1 MITTMLKLDN
11 KAILITGG
19 SGSFGRKFIDITLR
33 DYPSV
38 KRIIVYSRDEMKHL
52 EMMRL
57 YPEKQYPQLRFFVGD
72 VRDKERLMR
81 ACEGVDIL
89 IHAASLMTLEASE
102 YNPDETIKTNIMGAQ
117 NVIDCSLKCGIRNVI
132 ALSSDKACSPV
143 SLYGASQLVSDKLF
157 VAANNITGGKDIHF
171 SIIRYGNVM
180 GSKGSVFSVFMEKSR
195 IGGRELPITDKRMT
209 RFLISNQQV
218 VNIVY
223 NVIEKQLG
231 GEIFVPKMS
240 SYRITDLAEAIA
252 PKMEQKEVGRRFA
265 EKLNEEIISECDA
278 ENTLE
283 ASDFYVTIPAVSYL
297 SHRAKQDYLD
307 YYKARPVPDDF
318 QYSSNSNPI
327 FETVETLREKIR
339 RYIDY
344 NFKAK

>member
-1 MITTMLKLDN
+1 MLNIDN
-11 KAILITGG
+11 KVILITGG

-33 DYPSV
+33 DYPGV
-38 KRIIVYSRDEMKHL
+38 RKIIVYSRDEMKHL

-102 YNPDETIKTNIMGAQ
+102 YNPDETIKTNIIGAQ
-117 NVIDCSLKCGIRNVI
+117 NVIECALKCEIRNVI
-132 ALSSDKACSPV
+132 ALSSDKACSPA

-171 SIIRYGNVM
+171 SVIRYGNVM
-180 GSKGSVFSVFMEKSR
+180 GSKGSVFRFFMERSKL
-195 IGGRELPITDKRMT
+195 GGRELPITNKRMT

-218 VNIVY
+218 VDMVHY
-223 NVIEKQLG
+223 VIEKQLG
-231 GEIFVPKMS
+231 GEVFVPKMP

-252 PKMEQKEVGRRFA
+252 PKMTQVEVGKRA
-265 EKLNEEIISECDA
+265 GEKLYDDIISESDA
-278 ENTLE
+278 DNTLE
-283 ASDFYVTIPAVSYL
+283 ARDFYVIIPFMSYV
-297 SHRAKQDYLD
+297 AKKNKSEYED
-307 YYKARPVPDDF
+307 YYMAKPVPEDF
-318 QYSSNSNPI
+318 HYSSNNNTM

>member
-1 MITTMLKLDN
+1 MLNIDN
-11 KAILITGG
+11 KVVLITGG
-19 SGSFGRKFIDITLR
+19 SGSFGRKFIEITLR

-38 KRIIVYSRDEMKHL
+38 RKIIVFSRDEMKHL

-102 YNPDETIKTNIMGAQ
+102 YNPDETIKTNIIGAQ
-117 NVIDCSLKCGIRNVI
+117 NVIDCALKCGIRNII
-132 ALSSDKACSPV
+132 ALSADKACSPA

-171 SIIRYGNVM
+171 SVIRYGNVM
-180 GSKGSVFSVFMEKSR
+180 GSKGSVFRYFMER
-195 IGGRELPITDKRMT
+195 AQIGGKELPITDKRMT

-218 VNIVY
+218 VDMVHY
-223 NVIEKQLG
+223 VLGKQLG
-231 GEIFVPKMS
+231 GEIFVPKMP
-240 SYRITDLAEAIA
+240 SYRITDLATAIA
-252 PKMEQKEVGRRFA
+252 PKMIQKEVVKRPGEKPYDDIIA
-265 EKLNEEIISECDA
+265 ENDA

-283 ASDFYVTIPAVSYL
+283 GRDFYVIIPFMSY
-297 SHRAKQDYLD
+297 SKKRSKEEYMQH
-307 YYKARPVPDDF
+307 YKADPVAEDF
-318 QYSSNSNPI
+318 RYSSNTNPV

-339 RYIDY
+339 RYIDF

>member
-1 MITTMLKLDN
+1 MLTIDN
-11 KAILITGG
+11 KTILITGG

-33 DYPSV
+33 DYPGV
-38 KRIIVYSRDEMKHL
+38 KKIIVFSRDEMKHL

-57 YPEKQYPQLRFFVGD
+57 YPEKQFPQLRFFIGD
-72 VRDKERLMR
+72 VRDKNRLMR

-102 YNPDETIKTNIMGAQ
+102 YNPDETIKTNITGAQ
-117 NVIDCSLKCGIRNVI
+117 NVIDCVLKCGIRNVI
-132 ALSSDKACSPV
+132 ALSSDKACSPA

-171 SIIRYGNVM
+171 SVIRYGNVM
-180 GSKGSVFSVFMEKSR
+180 GSKGSVFRLFMERAK
-195 IGGRELPITDKRMT
+195 IGGKELPITDKRMT

-218 VNIVY
+218 VALVY
-223 NVIEKQLG
+223 YAIEKQLG
-231 GEIFVPKMS
+231 GEIFVPKMP
-240 SYRITDLAEAIA
+240 SYRITDLAAAIA
-252 PKMEQKEVGRRFA
+252 PRMEIKEVGKRPG
-265 EKLNEEIISECDA
+265 EKLYDDIIAESDA
-278 ENTLE
+278 DNTLE
-283 ASDFYVTIPAVSYL
+283 ARDFYVIIPFMSY
-297 SHRAKQDYLD
+297 SKKRSIEDYQEYFKAKSVQEG
-307 YYKARPVPDDF
+307 F
-318 QYSSNSNPI
+318 HYSSNTNTM

>member
-1 MITTMLKLDN
+1 MLNIDN
-11 KAILITGG
+11 KVILITGG
-19 SGSFGRKFIDITLR
+19 SGIFGRKFIEITLR
-33 DYPSV
+33 DYPGV
-38 KRIIVYSRDEMKHL
+38 RKIIVYSRDEMKHL
-52 EMMRL
+52 EMRRL
-57 YPEKQYPQLRFFVGD
+57 YPHKQYPQLRFFVGD

-102 YNPDETIKTNIMGAQ
+102 YNPDETIKTNIIGSQ
-117 NVIDCSLKCGIRNVI
+117 NVIECALKCEIRNVI
-132 ALSSDKACSPV
+132 ALSSDKACSPA

-171 SIIRYGNVM
+171 SVIRYGNVM
-180 GSKGSVFSVFMEKSR
+180 GSKGSVFRFFMERSKL
-195 IGGRELPITDKRMT
+195 GGRELPITDKRMT

-218 VNIVY
+218 VDLVHYI
-223 NVIEKQLG
+223 IEKQLG
-231 GEIFVPKMS
+231 GEIFVPKMP

-252 PKMEQKEVGRRFA
+252 PKMNQVEVGIRA
-265 EKLNEEIISECDA
+265 GEKLYDDLISESDA
-278 ENTLE
+278 DNTLE
-283 ASDFYVTIPAVSYL
+283 ARDFYVIIPFMSYV
-297 SHRAKQDYLD
+297 AKKSKSEYEE
-307 YYKARPVPDDF
+307 YYKAKPVPEDF
-318 QYSSNSNPI
+318 HYSSNNNPM

>member
-1 MITTMLKLDN
+1 MLNIDN
-11 KAILITGG
+11 KTILITGG
-19 SGSFGRKFIDITLR
+19 SGSFGRKFIDITFR
-33 DYPSV
+33 DYPGV
-38 KRIIVYSRDEMKHL
+38 KKVIVYSRDEMKHL

-57 YPEKQYPQLRFFVGD
+57 YPKQQYPQLRFFVGD

-81 ACEGVDIL
+81 ACEGVDVL
-89 IHAASLMTLEASE
+89 IHAASIMTLEASE
-102 YNPDETIKTNIMGAQ
+102 YNPDETIKTNITGAQ
-117 NVIDCSLKCGIRNVI
+117 NVIDCAIKCGIRNII
-132 ALSSDKACSPV
+132 ALSSDKACSPA

-171 SIIRYGNVM
+171 SVIRYGNVM
-180 GSKGSVFSVFMEKSR
+180 GSKGSVFLYFMERAK

-218 VNIVY
+218 VDMAY
-223 NVIEKQLG
+223 YVIEKQLG
-231 GEIFVPKMS
+231 GEIFVPKMP

-252 PKMEQKEVGRRFA
+252 PKMEIKEIGKRPG
-265 EKLNEEIISECDA
+265 EKLSDDIISESDA
-278 ENTLE
+278 EYTLE
-283 ASDFYVTIPAVSYL
+283 GRDYYVIIPFMSY
-297 SHRAKQDYLD
+297 SKNRTREEYME
-307 YYKARPVPDDF
+307 YYKADSVSDNF
-318 QYSSNSNPI
+318 HYNSNTNPV

>member
-1 MITTMLKLDN
+1 MLNIDN
-11 KAILITGG
+11 KTILITGG
-19 SGSFGRKFIDITLR
+19 SGSFGRKFIEITLR
-33 DYPSV
+33 DYPGV
-38 KRIIVYSRDEMKHL
+38 KKIIVYSRDEMKHL

-89 IHAASLMTLEASE
+89 IHAASLMTLEVSE
-102 YNPDETIKTNIMGAQ
+102 YNPDETIKTNIIGSQ
-117 NVIDCSLKCGIRNVI
+117 NVIDCVLKCGIRNVI
-132 ALSSDKACSPV
+132 ALSSDKACSPA

-157 VAANNITGGKDIHF
+157 VAANNIVGKKDIRL
-171 SIIRYGNVM
+171 SVIRYGNVM
-180 GSKGSVFSVFMEKSR
+180 GSKGSVFRYFMERAK
-195 IGGRELPITDKRMT
+195 IGGKELPITDKRMT

-218 VNIVY
+218 VDMVHY
-223 NVIEKQLG
+223 VMEKQMG
-231 GEIFVPKMS
+231 GEIFVPKMP

-252 PKMEQKEVGRRFA
+252 PKMEQKEVGKRPG
-265 EKLNEEIISECDA
+265 EKLFDDIISLTDA
-278 ENTLE
+278 DSTLE
-283 ASDFYVTIPAVSYL
+283 ARDFYVIIPYKSYQK
-297 SHRAKQDYLD
+297 RINEGDYQD
-307 YYKARPVPDDF
+307 YYKAQPVPEDF
-318 QYSSNSNPI
+318 HYSSNTNSM

>member
-1 MITTMLKLDN
+1 MPMLNIDN
-11 KAILITGG
+11 KVILITGG

-33 DYPSV
+33 DYPGV
-38 KRIIVYSRDEMKHL
+38 RKIIVYSRDEMKHL

-57 YPEKQYPQLRFFVGD
+57 YPEKQFPQLRFFVGD

-102 YNPDETIKTNIMGAQ
+102 YNPDETIKTNILGAQ
-117 NVIDCSLKCGIRNVI
+117 NVIDCAIKCGIRNVI
-132 ALSSDKACSPV
+132 ALSSDKACSPA

-157 VAANNITGGKDIHF
+157 VAANNIIGKKDIHF
-171 SIIRYGNVM
+171 SVIRYGNVM
-180 GSKGSVFSVFMEKSR
+180 GSKGSVFLYFMERSK
-195 IGGRELPITDKRMT
+195 IGGRELPITNKRMT

-218 VNIVY
+218 VDLVHY
-223 NVIEKQLG
+223 VIEKQLG
-231 GEIFVPKMS
+231 GEIFVPKMP

-252 PKMEQKEVGRRFA
+252 PKMIQVEVGKRPG
-265 EKLNEEIISECDA
+265 EKLYDDIIAESDA
-278 ENTLE
+278 DNTLE
-283 ASDFYVTIPAVSYL
+283 ARDFYVIIPFMSYNGKN
-297 SHRAKQDYLD
+297 SKSDYEEYYRAK
-307 YYKARPVPDDF
+307 PVPDDF
-318 QYSSNSNPI
+318 RYSSNTNPV

>member
-1 MITTMLKLDN
+1 MLNIDN
-11 KAILITGG
+11 KVILITGG

-33 DYPSV
+33 DYPGV
-38 KRIIVYSRDEMKHL
+38 KKIIVYSRDEMKHL

-57 YPEKQYPQLRFFVGD
+57 YPHKQFPQLRFFVGD

-81 ACEGVDIL
+81 ACESVDIL

-102 YNPDETIKTNIMGAQ
+102 YNPDETIKTNIIGSQ
-117 NVIDCSLKCGIRNVI
+117 NVIECALKCGIRNVI
-132 ALSSDKACSPV
+132 ALSADKACSPA

-157 VAANNITGGKDIHF
+157 VAANNIVGKKDIHF
-171 SIIRYGNVM
+171 SVIRYGNVM
-180 GSKGSVFSVFMEKSR
+180 GSKGSVFLYFMERRKL
-195 IGGRELPITDKRMT
+195 GGRELPITDKRMT

-218 VNIVY
+218 VDMVHY
-223 NVIEKQLG
+223 VIDKQLG
-231 GEIFVPKMS
+231 GEIFVPKMP

-252 PKMEQKEVGRRFA
+252 PKMTQVEIGKRPG
-265 EKLNEEIISECDA
+265 EKLYDDIIAESDA
-278 ENTLE
+278 DNTLE
-283 ASDFYVTIPAVSYL
+283 TRDFYVIIPFMSYNGKN
-297 SHRAKQDYLD
+297 SKSDYEE
-307 YYKARPVPDDF
+307 YYKAKPVSEDF
-318 QYSSNSNPI
+318 RYSSNINPV

>member
-1 MITTMLKLDN
+1 MLSLDN
-11 KAILITGG
+11 KTILITGG
-19 SGSFGRKFIDITLR
+19 SGSFGRKFIEITIR
-33 DYPSV
+33 DYPGV
-38 KRIIVYSRDEMKHL
+38 KKIIVYSRDEMKHL

-57 YPEKQYPQLRFFVGD
+57 YPERQFPQLRFFVGD

-102 YNPDETIKTNIMGAQ
+102 YNPDETIKTNILGAQ
-117 NVIDCSLKCGIRNVI
+117 NVIDCALKNNIRNVI
-132 ALSSDKACSPV
+132 ALSSDKACSPA

-157 VAANNITGGKDIHF
+157 VAANNIAGGKDIHF
-171 SIIRYGNVM
+171 SVIRYGNVM
-180 GSKGSVFSVFMEKSR
+180 GSKGSVFQYFIERSKF
-195 IGGRELPITDKRMT
+195 GGRELPVTDKRMT

-218 VNIVY
+218 VDLTLY
-223 NVIEKQLG
+223 VIDKQLG
-231 GEIFVPKMS
+231 GEIFVPKMP

-252 PKMEQKEVGRRFA
+252 PKMSIKEVGKRPG
-265 EKLNEEIISECDA
+265 EKLYDDIISEADA
-278 ENTLE
+278 DNTLE
-283 ASDFYVTIPAVSYL
+283 ARDIYVIIQFMAYNNKRKKSDYGE
-297 SHRAKQDYLD
+297 
-307 YYKARPVPDDF
+307 YYKAQAVSENF
-318 QYSSNSNPI
+318 HYGSNNNTL

>member
-1 MITTMLKLDN
+1 MLNIDN
-11 KAILITGG
+11 KIILITGG

-33 DYPSV
+33 DHPGV
-38 KRIIVYSRDEMKHL
+38 RKIIVYSRDEMKHL

-57 YPEKQYPQLRFFVGD
+57 YPHKQFPQLRFFVGD

-102 YNPDETIKTNIMGAQ
+102 YNPDETIKTNIIGAQ
-117 NVIDCSLKCGIRNVI
+117 NIIDCALKCGIRNVI
-132 ALSSDKACSPV
+132 ALSSDKACSPA

-157 VAANNITGGKDIHF
+157 VAANNITGGRDIHF
-171 SIIRYGNVM
+171 SVIRYGNVM
-180 GSKGSVFSVFMEKSR
+180 GSKGSVFLFFMERSKL
-195 IGGRELPITDKRMT
+195 GGRELPITDKRMT

-218 VNIVY
+218 VDMVHY
-223 NVIEKQLG
+223 VIEKQLG
-231 GEIFVPKMS
+231 GEVFVPKMP

-252 PKMEQKEVGRRFA
+252 PKMTLVEVGKRPG
-265 EKLNEEIISECDA
+265 EKLYDDIIAESDA
-278 ENTLE
+278 DYTLE
-283 ASDFYVTIPAVSYL
+283 ARDFYVIIPFMSYNDIR
-297 SHRAKQDYLD
+297 SKSEYEE
-307 YYKARPVPDDF
+307 YYKANPVSEDF
-318 QYSSNSNPI
+318 RYSSFSNPM

>member
-1 MITTMLKLDN
+1 MLNIDN
-11 KAILITGG
+11 KVILITGG

-33 DYPSV
+33 DYPGV
-38 KRIIVYSRDEMKHL
+38 RKIIVYSRDEMKHL
-52 EMMRL
+52 EMKRL

-102 YNPDETIKTNIMGAQ
+102 YNPGETVKTNILGAQ
-117 NVIDCSLKCGIRNVI
+117 NVIDCALKCEIRNVI
-132 ALSSDKACSPV
+132 ALSSDKACSPA

-171 SIIRYGNVM
+171 SVIRYGNVM
-180 GSKGSVFSVFMEKSR
+180 GSKGSVFNLFIERSKM
-195 IGGRELPITDKRMT
+195 GGHELPVTDKRMT

-218 VNIVY
+218 VNLVY
-223 NVIEKQLG
+223 LLIEKQLG

-252 PKMEQKEVGRRFA
+252 PKMEIIEVGRRLG
-265 EKLNEEIISECDA
+265 EKLNEDIISESDA

-283 ASDFYVTIPAVSYL
+283 AKEFYVTIPFVSYL
-297 SHRAKQDYLD
+297 ENRSKQDFIEH
-307 YYKARPVPDDF
+307 YKATPVSEGF
-318 QYSSNSNPI
+318 RYSSNKNPL

>member
-1 MITTMLKLDN
+1 MLNIDN
-11 KAILITGG
+11 KVILITGG

-38 KRIIVYSRDEMKHL
+38 KKIIVYSRDEMKHL

-57 YPEKQYPQLRFFVGD
+57 YPHKQFPQLRFFVGD
-72 VRDKERLMR
+72 VRDKERLKR

-89 IHAASLMTLEASE
+89 IHAASLTTLEASE
-102 YNPDETIKTNIMGAQ
+102 YNPDETIKTNIIGSQ
-117 NVIDCSLKCGIRNVI
+117 NVIECALKCGIRNVI
-132 ALSSDKACSPV
+132 ALSSDKACSPA

-171 SIIRYGNVM
+171 SVIRYGNVM
-180 GSKGSVFSVFMEKSR
+180 GSKGSVFLYFKERSKLGR
-195 IGGRELPITDKRMT
+195 RELPITDKRMT

-218 VNIVY
+218 VDLTY
-223 NVIEKQLG
+223 QVIEKQLG
-231 GEIFVPKMS
+231 GEIFVPKMP

-252 PKMEQKEVGRRFA
+252 PKMTQIEVGKRVG
-265 EKLNEEIISECDA
+265 EKLADDIIAESDA
-278 ENTLE
+278 DNTLE
-283 ASDFYVTIPAVSYL
+283 ARDFYVIIPFMSYNGV
-297 SHRAKQDYLD
+297 KTKDYYQD
-307 YYKARPVPDDF
+307 YYKAQPVAEDF
-318 QYSSNSNPI
+318 HYSSNNNSM

-344 NFKAK
+344 NFKVK

>member
-1 MITTMLKLDN
+1 MLNIDN
-11 KAILITGG
+11 KVILITGG
-19 SGSFGRKFIDITLR
+19 SGSFGRKFIEITLR
-33 DYPSV
+33 DFPGV
-38 KRIIVYSRDEMKHL
+38 KKIIVYSRDEMKHL

-57 YPEKQYPQLRFFVGD
+57 YPKQQYPQLRFFVGD

-102 YNPDETIKTNIMGAQ
+102 YNPDETIKTNITGAQ
-117 NVIDCSLKCGIRNVI
+117 NVIDCALKCGIRNVI
-132 ALSSDKACSPV
+132 ALSSDKACSPA

-171 SIIRYGNVM
+171 SVIRYGNVM
-180 GSKGSVFSVFMEKSR
+180 GAKGSVFRFFMER
-195 IGGRELPITDKRMT
+195 AEIGGKELPITDKRMT

-218 VNIVY
+218 IDLVY
-223 NVIEKQLG
+223 FVLEKQLG
-231 GEIFVPKMS
+231 GEIFVPKMP
-240 SYRITDLAEAIA
+240 SYRVTDLAEAIA
-252 PKMEQKEVGRRFA
+252 PKMTIKEVGKRPG
-265 EKLNEEIISECDA
+265 EKLSDDIIAESEAD
-278 ENTLE
+278 NTLE
-283 ASDFYVTIPAVSYL
+283 GRDFYVIIPFMTYVKGKSVSDFEEHY
-297 SHRAKQDYLD
+297 RAK
-307 YYKARPVPDDF
+307 PVLKDF
-318 QYSSNSNPI
+318 HYSSNTNTV

>member
-1 MITTMLKLDN
+1 MLNIDN
-11 KAILITGG
+11 KVILITGG

-33 DYPSV
+33 DYPGV
-38 KRIIVYSRDEMKHL
+38 RKIIVYSRDEMKHL

-57 YPEKQYPQLRFFVGD
+57 YPEKQFPQLRFFVGD
-72 VRDKERLMR
+72 VRDKDRLMR

-102 YNPDETIKTNIMGAQ
+102 YNPDETIKTNILGAQ

-132 ALSSDKACSPV
+132 ALSSDKACSPA

-157 VAANNITGGKDIHF
+157 VAANNITGGRDIHF
-171 SIIRYGNVM
+171 SVIRYGNVM
-180 GSKGSVFSVFMEKSR
+180 GSKGSVFLYFMERSKL
-195 IGGRELPITDKRMT
+195 GGRELPITDKRMT

-218 VNIVY
+218 VDLVH
-223 NVIEKQLG
+223 NVIDKQLG
-231 GEIFVPKMS
+231 GEIFVPKMP

-252 PKMEQKEVGRRFA
+252 PKMTQVEVGKRPG
-265 EKLNEEIISECDA
+265 EKLYDDIIAESDA
-278 ENTLE
+278 DNTLE
-283 ASDFYVTIPAVSYL
+283 ARDFYVIIPFMSYNDTK
-297 SHRAKQDYLD
+297 SKSEYEE
-307 YYKARPVPDDF
+307 YYKAKPVPEDF
-318 QYSSNSNPI
+318 RYSSNTNPV

>member
-1 MITTMLKLDN
+1 MLSLDN
-11 KAILITGG
+11 KTILITGG

-33 DYPSV
+33 DYPGV
-38 KRIIVYSRDEMKHL
+38 RKIIVYSRDEMKHL

-57 YPEKQYPQLRFFVGD
+57 YPEKQFPQLRLFIGD

-89 IHAASLMTLEASE
+89 IHAASIMTLEASE
-102 YNPDETIKTNIMGAQ
+102 YNPDETIKTNILGAQ
-117 NVIDCSLKCGIRNVI
+117 NVIDCALKNEIRNII

-180 GSKGSVFSVFMEKSR
+180 GSKGSVFSVFIERSK

-218 VNIVY
+218 VNMVY
-223 NVIEKQLG
+223 YAIEKQLG
-231 GEIFVPKMS
+231 GEIYVPKMP
-240 SYRITDLAEAIA
+240 SYRITDLATAIA
-252 PKMEQKEVGRRFA
+252 PKMEQNEIGRRLG
-265 EKLNEEIISECDA
+265 EKLHESIISESDA
-278 ENTLE
+278 EHTLE
-283 ASDFYVTIPAVSYL
+283 TADFYVTIPAVSYTKK
-297 SHRAKQDYLD
+297 HKQQDFLEH
-307 YYKARPVPDDF
+307 YKGKMVPEGF
-318 QYSSNSNPI
+318 EYSSNTNSQ
-327 FETVETLREKIR
+327 FETIETLREKIR

>member
-1 MITTMLKLDN
+1 MLNIDN
-11 KAILITGG
+11 KTILITGG

-33 DYPSV
+33 DYPGV
-38 KRIIVYSRDEMKHL
+38 KKIIVYSRDEMKHL

-72 VRDKERLMR
+72 VRDKDRLMR
-81 ACEGVDIL
+81 ACGGVDIL

-102 YNPDETIKTNIMGAQ
+102 YNPDETIKTNITGAR
-117 NVIDCSLKCGIRNVI
+117 NVIDCAIKCGIRNII
-132 ALSSDKACSPV
+132 ALSSDKACSPA

-171 SIIRYGNVM
+171 SVIRYGNVM
-180 GSKGSVFSVFMEKSR
+180 GAKGSVFLYFMERSKL
-195 IGGRELPITDKRMT
+195 GGRELPITDKRMT

-218 VNIVY
+218 VDLVY
-223 NVIEKQLG
+223 YVIEKQLG
-231 GEIFVPKMS
+231 GEIFVPKMP

-252 PKMEQKEVGRRFA
+252 PKMEQKEIGKRPG
-265 EKLNEEIISECDA
+265 EKLYDDIIA
-278 ENTLE
+278 ENDSDNTLE
-283 ASDFYVTIPAVSYL
+283 ARDFYVIIPFVTYSKKMEVKEYQD
-297 SHRAKQDYLD
+297 HYNAKL
-307 YYKARPVPDDF
+307 VHEDF
-318 QYSSNSNPI
+318 HYSSNTNPV